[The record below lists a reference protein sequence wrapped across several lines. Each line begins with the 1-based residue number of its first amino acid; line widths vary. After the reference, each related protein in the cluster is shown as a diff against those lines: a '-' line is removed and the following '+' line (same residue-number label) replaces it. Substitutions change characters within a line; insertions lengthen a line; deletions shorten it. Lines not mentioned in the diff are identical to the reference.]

1 MEKPVNETDSLPR
14 IQVRD
19 MFMLLR
25 LFERTDQTT
34 LENFRLRLCTDRK
47 SQRRGDY
54 LFSTARDTASELQKL
69 GVLKGGPFPKDSR
82 DYVRMCNN
90 ALSITKSGRALL
102 SLFAADRGAAYDDL
116 FGRMYAAHRH
126 LRDYAAIL
134 STRPVFVPV
143 LTSVKD
149 HISPAYTNA
158 VALAD
163 DLSRGDFRVE
173 EMLASLTQR
182 LKRALSDSERKEI
195 EDGARSLVVET
206 RLSAASED
214 ATEFAKKV
222 IDKLNFIVVPAVL
235 REAGLNCDYRT
246 HRAAWSI
253 GQEFLVWCAT
263 TSHPDHQGT
272 LVFGT
277 RDVGGFQKWI
287 AAGCTAL
294 QVALRRPRG
303 RLPAPS
309 LGRLYSAPKS
319 RGGHL
324 CSGLAAAGRILFR
337 EFLSALGIQ
346 YSLCSAIR
354 SR

>member
-1 MEKPVNETDSLPR
+1 
-14 IQVRD
+14 
-19 MFMLLR
+19 
-25 LFERTDQTT
+25 
-34 LENFRLRLCTDRK
+34 
-47 SQRRGDY
+47 
-54 LFSTARDTASELQKL
+54 
-69 GVLKGGPFPKDSR
+69 
-82 DYVRMCNN
+82 
-90 ALSITKSGRALL
+90 
-102 SLFAADRGAAYDDL
+102 
-116 FGRMYAAHRH
+116 MYAAHRH
-126 LRDYAAIL
+126 LRDYAGIL
-134 STRPVFVPV
+134 STRPVFAPV

-182 LKRALSDSERKEI
+182 LKRALSDSERQEI
-195 EDGARSLVVET
+195 EDGARSLVGET

-272 LVFGT
+272 LVFRTATLEASENGSRLEALRFKSRSADLEAVFLHRLWVAYTRLQKAGVATFVPAWQLRAAFCFENSCQPSVFNTLFAQQYAHGDRYELQMEIQRQLPRSETPLRAGT
-277 RDVGGFQKWI
+277 RNIGS
-287 AAGCTAL
+287 L
-294 QVALRRPRG
+294 RVA
-303 RLPAPS
+303 
-309 LGRLYSAPKS
+309 KK
-319 RGGHL
+319 
-324 CSGLAAAGRILFR
+324 
-337 EFLSALGIQ
+337 
-346 YSLCSAIR
+346 
-354 SR
+354 